1 MRTAARTSRKRL
13 GRPAGSPRNREAIL
27 AAARQQFA
35 ERGYESATIRGI
47 AAAAGVD
54 PALVHHYFGTK
65 DLLFAE
71 AMELPISPSAVVPD
85 LLAGDPGQLG
95 ERLVRRFLDLWSAD
109 STGSGGALVGMLRSA
124 VNHEDAA
131 RMLREFIT
139 REVLE
144 RIAETLD
151 VPQPRLRAALVGSAL
166 VGLAMTRFVIRID
179 PIVGTDQ
186 ETLVAC
192 YAPPIQHLLTG
203 SLSSDGG
210 LLTKA

>member
-1 MRTAARTSRKRL
+1 MTTPARAKRKRL
-13 GRPAGSPRNREAIL
+13 GRPAGSPPNREAIL
-27 AAARQQFA
+27 AAARHQFA

-47 AAAAGVD
+47 AAAADVD

-65 DLLFAE
+65 DMLFGE
-71 AMELPISPSAVVPD
+71 AMELPISPSVVVPE
-85 LLAGDPGQLG
+85 LLAGDPGDLS
-95 ERLVRRFLDLWSAD
+95 ERLVRRFLDVWSAD
-109 STGSGGALVGMLRSA
+109 STGSGGAMVGMLRSV

-131 RMLREFIT
+131 RMLREYMT

-144 RIAETLD
+144 RIAETLHL
-151 VPQPRLRAALVGSAL
+151 PQPRLRAALVGSAL

-179 PIVGTDQ
+179 PIVGTDS

-192 YAPPIQHLLTG
+192 YAPVVRHLLTG
-203 SLSSDGG
+203 PLPLDGG

>member
-85 LLAGDPGQLG
+85 VLAGDPGQLG

-109 STGSGGALVGMLRSA
+109 STGSGG
-124 VNHEDAA
+124 
-131 RMLREFIT
+131 
-139 REVLE
+139 
-144 RIAETLD
+144 
-151 VPQPRLRAALVGSAL
+151 AL